1 MSLPISA
8 DLFSALVMFAF
19 VASATPG
26 PNNMMVLTSGVNY
39 GFRRSIPHLAGI
51 ALGFG
56 LMILLVGLGFGQIFE
71 RLPWLY
77 QGLKVVSVAYMLWL
91 AWKIAS
97 SGPVTPDAPRSDARP
112 LTFLE
117 AAAFQWI
124 NPKAWT
130 ICLAAVAAYTVPA
143 QYAASMLTVA
153 VVFTVVTVPSISAWT
168 LFGVSLRGLLA
179 NPKRVRIFNAVMA
192 LALVASL
199 WPVVAEYWR

>member
-1 MSLPISA
+1 MSLPIA
-8 DLFSALVMFAF
+8 GDLLSALVMFAF

-26 PNNMMVLTSGVNY
+26 PNNMMVLASGVNY
-39 GFRRSIPHLAGI
+39 GFRRSIPHMAGI

-77 QGLKVVSVAYMLWL
+77 TALKVLSIGYMLWL
-91 AWKIAS
+91 AWKIATA
-97 SGPVTPDAPRSDARP
+97 GPVTPDAQKSDARP
-112 LTFLE
+112 LTFME

-130 ICLAAVAAYTVPA
+130 ICVAAVAAYTVPS
-143 QYAASMLTVA
+143 QYLASMFVVA
-153 VVFTVVTVPSISAWT
+153 AVFTVVTVPSISAWT
-168 LFGVSLRGLLA
+168 LFGVSLRSLLA
-179 NPKRVRIFNAVMA
+179 DPKRVRIFNVLMA

-199 WPVVAEYWR
+199 WPVVAEYLH

>member
-1 MSLPISA
+1 MSLPIA
-8 DLFSALVMFAF
+8 GDLLSALVMFAF

-26 PNNMMVLTSGVNY
+26 PNNMMVLASGVNY
-39 GFRRSIPHLAGI
+39 GFRRSIPHMAGI

-71 RLPWLY
+71 RLPLLY
-77 QGLKVVSVAYMLWL
+77 TALKVLSVAYMLWL
-91 AWKIAS
+91 AWKIATA
-97 SGPVTPDAPRSDARP
+97 GPVTPDAQKSDARP

-130 ICLAAVAAYTVPA
+130 ICVAAVAAYTVPS
-143 QYAASMLTVA
+143 QYLASMFVVA
-153 VVFTVVTVPSISAWT
+153 AVFTVVTVPSISAWT
-168 LFGVSLRGLLA
+168 LFGVSLRSLLA
-179 NPKRVRIFNAVMA
+179 DPKRVRIFNVAMA

-199 WPVVAEYWR
+199 WPVVADYLR